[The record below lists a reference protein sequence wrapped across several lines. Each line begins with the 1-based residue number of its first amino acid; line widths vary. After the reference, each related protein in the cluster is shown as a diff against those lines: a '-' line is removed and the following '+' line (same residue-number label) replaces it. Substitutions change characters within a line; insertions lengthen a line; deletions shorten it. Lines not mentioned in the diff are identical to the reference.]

1 MTGTRITD
9 MPLFVGDTPASGFV
23 APVVTPDESSGTNY
37 KFDVGAALA
46 GKASLTALAA
56 TTGAAL
62 IGTTSGDTVQQALDA
77 NSFPV
82 TEIAPYGD
90 YHLSTAAG
98 IWLGEGTVSNSSLPY
113 LVVSRT
119 IDDDDIGIPNYHCF
133 TDSAQINLGNAK
145 AYNSYDARVT
155 LGGSGAADHYAP
167 FQTGVVKQGSGSYVN
182 LFNYYCGVQV
192 TAGEI
197 ENVYGLFFQQPE
209 ITMGATLGR
218 AVGLLFNGIPRDYG
232 NPANPNYLFYSNGS
246 GGTAA
251 PAYTAGLFTAA
262 NIVASAAEIT
272 AGAMIHANTP
282 DGTQCSVRIQQQ
294 SQNWWDWRIP
304 ASQSYLSLF
313 NAIGGGSGTEWLR
326 IAANPGHFS
335 PGTVNAQDC
344 GTDALPWRTIH
355 ADTGLSIQG
364 IKVVGTQQAAIPNP
378 TGGATVDA
386 ESRTAIDAILAAL
399 EAHGL
404 IAT

>member
-1 MTGTRITD
+1 MATWLLPFGQSGITAD
-9 MPLFVGDTPASGFV
+9 PATVVWDARQIVWDSGRSILRVGDGSTTGGVEIATAAQTITYKASGPF
-23 APVVTPDESSGTNY
+23 
-37 KFDVGAALA
+37 
-46 GKASLTALAA
+46 
-56 TTGAAL
+56 TGFL
-62 IGTTSGDTVQQALDA
+62 QSD
-77 NSFPV
+77 NP
-82 TEIAPYGD
+82 
-90 YHLSTAAG
+90 
-98 IWLGEGTVSNSSLPY
+98 IWLGANTTTNSSLPF
-113 LVVSRT
+113 VNVSR
-119 IDDDDIGIPNYHCF
+119 DVVDGNAMGPNYHCF
-133 TDSAQINLGNAK
+133 SDSTSLTLSNDK

-155 LGGSGAADHYAP
+155 IEGAGLANHYAA
-167 FQTGVVKQGSGSYVN
+167 FQVGVVKSDAGTVTNVFNFYCDLN
-182 LFNYYCGVQV
+182 LTGGTVSNL
-192 TAGEI
+192 
-197 ENVYGLFFQQPE
+197 YGLFVNQP
-209 ITMGATLGR
+209 TVTGGATLGR
-218 AVGLLFNGIPRDYG
+218 VVGLLFNGIPRDYG

-262 NIVASAAEIT
+262 NVVASATEIT
-272 AGAMIHANTP
+272 PGAMFHANTP
-282 DGTQCSVRIQQQ
+282 DGTAVGIRIQQQ
-294 SQNWWDWRIP
+294 GQNWWDWRMS
-304 ASQSYLSLF
+304 ASQTYFSLF

-326 IAANPGHFS
+326 IAANPGHLS
-335 PGTVNAQDC
+335 PGSVNAQDC